1 MEPERRVEAMRNLG
15 DLKLAMGGR
24 AKEGNFGDW
33 DVIGVSLRAISMPNL
48 ILHST
53 FFSFSFLH
61 RRGRKRNT
69 VALQETVGTTNASK
83 PLHMADMLRR
93 DTILYIY

>member
-53 FFSFSFLH
+53 FFLSVSSTEGEEREIQWH
-61 RRGRKRNT
+61 YRKR
-69 VALQETVGTTNASK
+69 
-83 PLHMADMLRR
+83 
-93 DTILYIY
+93 